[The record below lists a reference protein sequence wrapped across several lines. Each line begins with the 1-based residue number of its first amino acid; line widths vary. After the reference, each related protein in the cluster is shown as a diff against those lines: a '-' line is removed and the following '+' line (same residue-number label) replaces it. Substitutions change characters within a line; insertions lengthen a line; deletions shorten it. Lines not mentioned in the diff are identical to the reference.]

1 MAKKLRIKFRL
12 EPVMS
17 ITRRAFRE
25 KKLVYLACASKRLR
39 YPWGKSRIVYI
50 GTTEVGA
57 GRIASSAAWKGADLL
72 FDFGVKHLNFHVVT
86 CSRMQNVESWK
97 KLEKALLIKFRERF
111 GAVPR
116 ANTRGKLMHWGDEK
130 NYFAHRRLGQVIEAF
145 S

>member
-1 MAKKLRIKFRL
+1 MARKLRIKFGL

-25 KKLVYLACASKRLR
+25 KKLVYLACASKKLG

-57 GRIASSAAWKGADLL
+57 GRIASSAAWKGADLVL
-72 FDFGVKHLNFHVVT
+72 AFGVKRLDFHVVI
-86 CSRMQNVESWK
+86 CRRMQNVESWK
-97 KLEKALLIKFRERF
+97 KLEKALIIKFRERF

-116 ANTRGKLMHWGDEK
+116 ANRRGKLMRWGDEK
-130 NYFAHRRLGQVIEAF
+130 NYFADKRLEQVIEAF

>member
-1 MAKKLRIKFRL
+1 
-12 EPVMS
+12 MS
-17 ITRRAFRE
+17 IARRAFRE
-25 KKLVYLACASKRLR
+25 KKFVYLARANRRPR

-57 GRIASSAAWKGADLL
+57 ARIASSAVWKGADLL
-72 FDFGVKHLNFHVVT
+72 FQHGVKHLEFHVVS
-86 CSRMQNVESWK
+86 CGKIQNVESWK

-116 ANTRGKLMHWGDEK
+116 ANDRGKLMHWDDEK
-130 NYFAHRRLGQVIEAF
+130 KYFADRKLQEVLEAF

>member
-1 MAKKLRIKFRL
+1 MARKLRIKFRL
-12 EPVMS
+12 EPVIS
-17 ITRRAFRE
+17 ITRRAFE
-25 KKLVYLACASKRLR
+25 KKKLVYLARANRRLK

-57 GRIASSAAWKGADLL
+57 GRIASSAVWKGADLL
-72 FDFGVKHLNFHVVT
+72 FDRGVKHLDLHVVA
-86 CSRMQNVESWK
+86 CRRIQNVESWK

-116 ANTRGKLMHWGDEK
+116 ANTRGKFMHWDDEK
-130 NYFAHRRLGQVIEAF
+130 NYFADKKLEEVIGAF